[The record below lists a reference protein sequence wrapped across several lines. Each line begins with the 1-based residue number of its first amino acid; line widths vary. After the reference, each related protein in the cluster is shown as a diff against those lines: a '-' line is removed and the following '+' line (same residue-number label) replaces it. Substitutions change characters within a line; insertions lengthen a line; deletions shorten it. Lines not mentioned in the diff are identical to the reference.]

1 MKAGWPLKIPIWCSD
16 VSVIIML
23 IDSQNSIK
31 VSDYTQMWVGRQLKA
46 RIADK

>member
-1 MKAGWPLKIPIWCSD
+1 MKAGRPVKIPMWCSD
-16 VSVIIML
+16 VIIML
-23 IDSQNSIK
+23 VDSQNSIK